1 MEEKL
6 TTFRMPVD
14 VEKEIE
20 MLASEEGKDKS
31 KIIRELLKSGI
42 KEKKIEHA
50 LKLYKEGKITLW
62 KAARVSDVSLWR
74 MMEIL
79 RERKITIQYGEREL
93 SEDLKA
99 LSM

>member
-31 KIIRELLKSGI
+31 KIMRELLRSGI
-42 KEKKIEHA
+42 KEKKIERA

-62 KAARVSDVSLWR
+62 KAARISDVSLWG